1 VAVSDASIARATA
14 HYPPADITPGE
25 FEEFVAQLLG
35 SAKPVVDHLTVTL
48 HDKIEGPDG
57 AYDFDATVRYQ
68 LAGMSFLVLVE
79 AKRHKNP
86 IKRELVQVLNQ
97 KVQSVGGHKGVMIS
111 TAPYQTGA
119 VKFAK
124 AHGVA
129 LVTVT
134 EGRFTFETRDM
145 LPGSAMSREEAA
157 ERFSIPTFVGHYYGP
172 GRAPDST
179 RPWRLSPEDR
189 GYPQYVAEFLL
200 GRPVSQGD

>member
-1 VAVSDASIARATA
+1 VVVSNTSIAPATA

-35 SAKPVVDHLTVTL
+35 SARPVVDHLTVTL

-68 LAGMSFLVLVE
+68 FAGMSFLVLVE
-79 AKRHKNP
+79 AKRHKIP
-86 IKRELVQVLNQ
+86 IKRRLVQVLHQ
-97 KVQSVGGHKGVMIS
+97 QVQSVGGHKGVMIS
-111 TAPYQTGA
+111 TAPYQIGA

-124 AHGVA
+124 AHGIA

-134 EGRFTFETRDM
+134 EGQFTFETRD
-145 LPGSAMSREEAA
+145 MSREEAA
-157 ERFSIPTFVGHYYGP
+157 ERLNVPTFVGHYYGA
-172 GRAPDST
+172 GRTPDST

-200 GRPVSQGD
+200 GRPVPQGD